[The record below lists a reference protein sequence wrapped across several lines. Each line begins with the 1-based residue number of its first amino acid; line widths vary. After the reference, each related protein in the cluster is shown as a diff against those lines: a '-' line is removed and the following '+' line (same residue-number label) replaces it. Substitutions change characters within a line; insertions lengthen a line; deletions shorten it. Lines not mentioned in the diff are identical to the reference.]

1 MSKFTTPM
9 IENDDVKNIVSTI
22 ESGYIYNGVYHRP
35 NKQVATIL
43 KLQANMGCRISDIVN
58 LKVENI
64 VFDGDTWKLDL
75 TEQKTGKK
83 RNFIV
88 TTTTKD
94 IIDKWCD
101 EEGVY
106 SGRLFKITNKNVWK
120 FTRLCCDYLDLGHA
134 NCHSIRKNAGLR
146 IFLASGKDIALTQQ
160 YYQHASPSTTAHYLE
175 RSNKQMDDAITKAT
189 LNFNN

>member
-75 TEQKTGKK
+75 IEQKTGKK
-83 RNFIV
+83 RNYII
-88 TTTTKD
+88 TEPTKE
-94 IIDKWCD
+94 IIDTWCD

-106 SGRLFKITNKNVWK
+106 SGRLFRITAKNVWK
-120 FTRLCCDYLDLGHA
+120 FTRLCCDYLDLDHA
-134 NCHSIRKNAGLR
+134 SCHSIRKNAGLR
-146 IFLASGKDIALTQQ
+146 VFLASGKDIALTQQ
-160 YYQHASPSTTAHYLE
+160 FYLHSSPTVTSRYLE
-175 RSNKQMDDAITKAT
+175 RSSKQMDDAITKAT